1 MSASDP
7 EVKEVEVIAPEKT
20 NGRKPTRAIAKR
32 EQTAVATT
40 RTPDINDLMAQAI
53 ATGNMDTIER
63 VFALRTQL
71 KHESAKEAFY
81 AALSAFQ
88 NECPVI
94 KKTKVVPF
102 RGGQGVMY
110 RYAPLDKIVK
120 VVAPLLTRHGLSYN
134 IQTVIDLMDG
144 TPFMVATINIYHSMG
159 HMETSEFRVPLNAA
173 AIDAT
178 HMNDAQ
184 RYGSAGMY
192 AKRNAF
198 VNGFGILSGDE
209 DDDGAGT
216 AYTPKEARETRQPVR
231 QPQQTPSAQKANG
244 AKEQKVKVDLEPAG
258 EGEAALDKNTVTGL
272 VKAMERA
279 TLSNADFTKRF
290 PKLQGLEQVRQADTR
305 VVLLWIGDP
314 RGK

>member
-1 MSASDP
+1 MSEPAREA
-7 EVKEVEVIAPEKT
+7 EVVAPETT
-20 NGRKPTRAIAKR
+20 NGRKPRTRAIATR

-40 RTPDINDLMAQAI
+40 RTPDINNLMAQAI

-71 KHESAKEAFY
+71 KHEAAKEAFY

-88 NECPVI
+88 NECPII
-94 KKTKVVPF
+94 KKTKIVPF
-102 RGGQGVMY
+102 KGGQGCMY
-110 RYAPLDKIVK
+110 KYAPLDTIVK
-120 VVAPLLTRHGLSYN
+120 KVAPLLTRHGLSYN

-144 TPFMVATINIYHSMG
+144 TPFMVATINIYHSAG
-159 HMETSEFRVPLNAA
+159 HLETSEFRVPLNAQ

-216 AYTPKEARETRQPVR
+216 NYTPQQARETRQPVK

-244 AKEQKVKVDLEPAG
+244 SKEPKVKVDLEPAG
-258 EGEAALDKNTVTGL
+258 EGEGIDGPTISGL
-272 VKAMERA
+272 AKAMEHA
-279 TLSNADFTKRF
+279 ALSDADFKKRF
-290 PKLQGLEQVRQADTR
+290 PKLTLGLEQVKKADAR
-305 VVLLWIGDP
+305 AVMSWLADP
-314 RGK
+314 TKN

>member
-1 MSASDP
+1 MST
-7 EVKEVEVIAPEKT
+7 EVTEAEVVAPEKN
-20 NGRKPTRAIAKR
+20 NGKKSRAIAKR
-32 EQTAVATT
+32 EQTDVVTT

-102 RGGQGVMY
+102 KGGQGCMY
-110 RYAPLDKIVK
+110 KYAPLDKIVK

-134 IQTVIDLMDG
+134 IKSAIELMDN
-144 TPFMVATINIYHSMG
+144 TPFMVATINIYHSLG
-159 HMETSEFRVPLNAA
+159 HMETSDFRVPLNAA

-231 QPQQTPSAQKANG
+231 QPQQTPSAQKASG
-244 AKEQKVKVDLEPAG
+244 APKVKADLEPAG
-258 EGEAALDKNTVTGL
+258 EGEAALDQNTITGL

-279 TLSNADFTKRF
+279 TLSNADFTNRF
-290 PKLQGLEQVRQADTR
+290 PKLRGLEQVRQADTR
-305 VVLLWIGDP
+305 IVLSWIGDP
-314 RGK
+314 RKN